1 MDQENKYISQNSA
14 EGLPPGAP
22 SASEGWS
29 AMVQLL
35 DKEMPSDKK
44 SKKYF
49 YILLIFIPLFVA
61 FPPNNHDA
69 VNQRVFLS
77 GAERPLLQ
85 NEPSAGLPAYNQLS
99 VVHARE
105 TNRKKTNFSEAIHGA
120 ETPAVPDTNLEQNQI
135 QQMSGSD
142 WESSRAIKTPGKKD
156 SIDKKNPGDQE
167 ETLVDDAT
175 ELEMQIGLSW
185 SLPMPMGGTQNYFA
199 GPSGATQPYRY
210 ALPGAW
216 ISLRAD
222 NYLFLASVNPFASS
236 MVQPAVIDSSVATPD
251 SVTRIVKSNAVSK
264 LFGIVAALHIDHR
277 IGGNWW
283 AGGSLQGIW
292 WQEAASTVYEKT
304 EKISSPST
312 GPGTMSY
319 RTSSAAVPDSAWA
332 NLSRF
337 QIFLNGELIYRKT
350 NWQAGV
356 EAGFSATP
364 LANTGNPKNLFNAA
378 LFFRLPIITKQIK
391 AKEDQ

>member
-1 MDQENKYISQNSA
+1 VDLENNYISQNRA

-35 DKEMPSDKK
+35 DKEMPSTKK
-44 SKKYF
+44 GKRYLLPL
-49 YILLIFIPLFVA
+49 ILFPLFFTLPLTNRNA
-61 FPPNNHDA
+61 GK
-69 VNQRVFLS
+69 QKVFLAP
-77 GAERPLLQ
+77 AERPLIKMTTGSTAGFLPD
-85 NEPSAGLPAYNQLS
+85 NETA

-105 TNRKKTNFSEAIHGA
+105 TIKNQITTLEEIKEAKTRVI
-120 ETPAVPDTNLEQNQI
+120 PDTSMNQSQL
-135 QQMSGSD
+135 QQMRGRDQDNSG
-142 WESSRAIKTPGKKD
+142 IVKTHDKKD
-156 SIDKKNPGDQE
+156 SSDKK
-167 ETLVDDAT
+167 ETLADDAT
-175 ELEMQIGLSW
+175 ELEVQTGLSW

-199 GPSGATQPYRY
+199 GPSGTTQPYRY

-222 NYLFLASVNPFASS
+222 NYLFTVSVNPFASS
-236 MVQPAVIDSSVATPD
+236 MVQPAVIDSSVTVPD
-251 SVTRIVKSNAVSK
+251 SVTRIVKSNAVTK

-283 AGGSLQGIW
+283 AGGGLQGNW
-292 WQEAASTVYEKT
+292 WQEAVSTVYEKT

-312 GPGTMSY
+312 GPGSMSY
-319 RTSSAAVPDSAWA
+319 QTSSAKVPDSAWT

-337 QIFLNGELIYRKT
+337 QIFLNGELIYRTT

-356 EAGFSATP
+356 EAGFSVTP
-364 LANTGNPKNLFNAA
+364 LANSGNPKNLFNAA
-378 LFFRLPIITKQIK
+378 VFFRLPIITKQIK
-391 AKEDQ
+391 VKEDQ